1 MNRVLLFAPMLLL
14 VSPPAFSQNA
24 PGGDGRDSSYAR
36 MDRDLDD
43 IVRSLGEAGR
53 GGLRR
58 GGAAFYMRNGD
69 AVVAVRCDPQ
79 DSMRACVDST
89 LTLLERAR
97 SAQPSGAAPSGG
109 AGGQPQSR

>member
-1 MNRVLLFAPMLLL
+1 MNRALLIAPMLLL

-24 PGGDGRDSSYAR
+24 PGGDGRDRDSSSSR
-36 MDRDLDD
+36 TDRDKMDRDLDEILRGIGD
-43 IVRSLGEAGR
+43 YGR

-58 GGAAFYMRNGD
+58 GGAAFFLRNGD

-89 LTLLERAR
+89 LTLLERAKA
-97 SAQPSGAAPSGG
+97 AQGK
-109 AGGQPQSR
+109 